1 MRQIFDIHG
10 GIHPSERKD
19 MSNPGWIS
27 DCDMPSKLV
36 LPVTQHIGAPARP
49 IVEVGDTVLGGQT
62 IAEAQGL
69 VSVPVHAPSSG
80 TVTAIEARAVP
91 HASGLTDICIE
102 ISLDGNDE
110 WVSCQGLDN
119 WRDETKAVLLDR
131 VRLAGIAGLGGAGFP
146 TAIKLASDRDGG
158 IHTLIINGTECE
170 PYITADDTVMQC
182 FAHQII
188 EGAEILAHMVG
199 AETVLLAVEDNKH
212 EAAEAMRH
220 AAEALESAEVVT
232 FPTKYPSGGEKQ
244 LIEILLNAQ
253 VPSGGIPA
261 DIGVLCQNP
270 STAIAVRDAL
280 IDGKPV
286 THRVTTVTGM
296 SLKDPGNRRVM
307 LGTPIKE
314 LLDTAGFNA
323 ESADRV
329 IHGGPMMGFAVTDL
343 DMPVVKI
350 TNCVLAPTRSEI
362 PPPQPQQAC
371 IRCGM
376 CAEACPASLLPQQ
389 LYWYA
394 RAKDQDQLERHNLMD
409 CIECGACAYVCP
421 SHIPLV
427 QYYRSAKGS
436 LREAAKE
443 KVRSDNSRTR
453 FEARQERLERE
464 AAAREA
470 KRAARK
476 AAAEA
481 RAQAG
486 DDPVQAAIERAKA
499 KKAQQEAEQ

>member
-1 MRQIFDIHG
+1 
-10 GIHPSERKD
+10 
-19 MSNPGWIS
+19 
-27 DCDMPSKLV
+27 
-36 LPVTQHIGAPARP
+36 
-49 IVEVGDTVLGGQT
+49 
-62 IAEAQGL
+62 
-69 VSVPVHAPSSG
+69 
-80 TVTAIEARAVP
+80 
-91 HASGLTDICIE
+91 
-102 ISLDGNDE
+102 
-110 WVSCQGLDN
+110 
-119 WRDETKAVLLDR
+119 R

-199 AETVLLAVEDNKH
+199 AETVLLAVEDNKP

>member
-27 DCDMPSKLV
+27 DCGMPSKLV

-49 IVEVGDTVLGGQT
+49 IVEVGDTVLGGQM
-62 IAEAQGL
+62 IAEAQGP

-199 AETVLLAVEDNKH
+199 AETVLLAVEDNKP

-220 AAEALESAEVVT
+220 AAEALDSAEVVT

-296 SLKDPGNRRVM
+296 SLKVPGNRRVM

-314 LLDTAGFNA
+314 LLDSAGFNA

-476 AAAEA
+476 TAAEA

>member
-1 MRQIFDIHG
+1 
-10 GIHPSERKD
+10 
-19 MSNPGWIS
+19 
-27 DCDMPSKLV
+27 
-36 LPVTQHIGAPARP
+36 
-49 IVEVGDTVLGGQT
+49 
-62 IAEAQGL
+62 
-69 VSVPVHAPSSG
+69 
-80 TVTAIEARAVP
+80 
-91 HASGLTDICIE
+91 LTDICIE

-199 AETVLLAVEDNKH
+199 AETVLLAVEDNKP

-499 KKAQQEAEQ
+499 KKAQQEADQ

>member
-1 MRQIFDIHG
+1 
-10 GIHPSERKD
+10 
-19 MSNPGWIS
+19 
-27 DCDMPSKLV
+27 
-36 LPVTQHIGAPARP
+36 
-49 IVEVGDTVLGGQT
+49 
-62 IAEAQGL
+62 
-69 VSVPVHAPSSG
+69 
-80 TVTAIEARAVP
+80 
-91 HASGLTDICIE
+91 
-102 ISLDGNDE
+102 
-110 WVSCQGLDN
+110 LDN
-119 WRDETKAVLLDR
+119 WRDETKAALLER

-146 TAIKLASDRDGG
+146 TAIKLASDRKMG

-170 PYITADDTVMQC
+170 PYITADDTVMQR
-182 FAHQII
+182 FAQQIV
-188 EGAEILAHMVG
+188 EGAEILGHMVG
-199 AETVLLAVEDNKH
+199 AETVLFAVEDNKP
-212 EAAEAMRH
+212 EAVEAMRQ
-220 AAEALESAEVVT
+220 AAEALAGAEVVT

-286 THRVTTVTGM
+286 THRITTVTGM
-296 SLKDPGNRRVM
+296 SLKNPGNRRVM
-307 LGTPIKE
+307 LGTPIRE

-323 ESADRV
+323 DTADRV

-343 DMPVVKI
+343 NMPVVKI

-436 LREAAKE
+436 IREATKE
-443 KVRSDNSRTR
+443 KVRSDNSRVR

-464 AAAREA
+464 LAAREA

-481 RAQAG
+481 RSQSG
-486 DDPVQAAIERAKA
+486 GDPVQAAIERAKA
-499 KKAQQEAEQ
+499 KKAKQEAEQ

>member
-10 GIHPSERKD
+10 GIHPPERKD
-19 MSNPGWIS
+19 MSNPGWVS

-49 IVEVGDTVLGGQT
+49 VVEVGDTVLGGQM
-62 IAEAQGL
+62 IAEAQGP

-91 HASGLTDICIE
+91 HASGLNDTCIE
-102 ISLDGNDE
+102 ISLDGKDE
-110 WVSCQGLDN
+110 WVGCEGLDN
-119 WRDETKAVLLDR
+119 WRDETKAALLER

-182 FAHQII
+182 FAQQIV
-188 EGAEILAHMVG
+188 EGTEILAHMVG
-199 AETVLLAVEDNKH
+199 AETVLLAVEDNKP
-212 EAAEAMRH
+212 EAADAMRQ
-220 AAEALESAEVVT
+220 AAEALEIAEVVT

-286 THRVTTVTGM
+286 THRITTVTGM

-307 LGTPIKE
+307 LGTPIRE
-314 LLDTAGFNA
+314 LLETAGFNA
-323 ESADRV
+323 DSADRV

-350 TNCVLAPTRSEI
+350 TNCVLAPTRTEI

-394 RAKDQDQLERHNLMD
+394 RARDQEQLERHNLMD

-443 KVRSDNSRTR
+443 KVRSDNSRSR